1 MSFSFR
7 NMFSKDDKNASNDAG
22 ASNPDG
28 QQPFM
33 NPQQSTGDGNF
44 LAMFD
49 HSSGNAQP
57 SMPMEGGAGA
67 DPRGVSPMG
76 QMLAAAAQGIQQHY
90 LASELLAFI
99 PPAIAAQAGIP
110 MEQTIAIELPADGS
124 TDVRLSTICAACPQ
138 LFAVEITPLN
148 DSVITLPPRLAAAPQ
163 PQAAPQASG
172 MDLASMRANTG
183 GSLVANNP
191 FAGAAQSP
199 IHPQNTGAPA
209 AGPPQAP
216 AAAASPFGAPPAE
229 PTGTPS
235 QFGFPEPPAAAAP
248 DAQSAFSPFGA
259 PPQAAPMPQ
268 PAPTPVD
275 QSGAT
280 PTVGFSAIGP
290 IPDSNE
296 GGGNI
301 FGPTPQADS
310 IFPAGNPFDE
320 PAAAA
325 PASPPQAE
333 SPANPFGGSGAFGAP
348 ASAAARFATPEAN
361 PFDSSA
367 SYSTIFSE
375 KAQEDEQKEVPGIF
389 GSPVAPDQAVPA
401 QAVVA
406 FEPVNAPA
414 PQAELPTIDEAL
426 PPQAAG
432 SPNPFAQFEASPA
445 SEQPNPFG
453 QLDAAPIAEQPRFE
467 DALQPQS
474 IESPAHPFGRPAA
487 TSFEPAVEVPRSEPA
502 QQQEPAQAVP
512 APSVG
517 FEPPTVAPEAANLQ
531 HSPFHLPEASA
542 ETPAPP
548 AGTSAFGAG
557 ESDSFDDL
565 SPFTAAVGARNS
577 FFDEISNSEPAS
589 RAEVQGTAPIPEDP
603 KATASPAPEAA
614 PVPEMVPAPFD
625 SVVKNVELR
634 AVFGTNEEFTPES
647 VAVKIVGIDGIATC
661 AVQSGAATSQAVRA
675 GQPTMALSQIKSLSE
690 SAKQIAALSGVADA
704 CAFTIHTDKGLI
716 SIFSHESATVFV
728 RHLSGEFDPG
738 VREKLMLITRGVASL

>member
-7 NMFSKDDKNASNDAG
+7 NMFSKDDENASNDAG
-22 ASNPDG
+22 ASNPDD
-28 QQPFM
+28 QQPFI
-33 NPQQSTGDGNF
+33 NPRQYTGDGNF
-44 LAMFD
+44 QAMFD
-49 HSSGNAQP
+49 HSSGNAQAG
-57 SMPMEGGAGA
+57 MPMEGGAGA
-67 DPRGVSPMG
+67 DPRGVSLMG
-76 QMLAAAAQGIQQHY
+76 QMPAAAAPGIKQHY

-99 PPAIAAQAGIP
+99 PPAIAPQAGIP
-110 MEQTIAIELPADGS
+110 MEQTIAIGLPADGS

-333 SPANPFGGSGAFGAP
+333 SPANPFGESGAFGAP

-453 QLDAAPIAEQPRFE
+453 QLDAAPIAEQPSFE
-467 DALQPQS
+467 DELPHQS
-474 IESPAHPFGRPAA
+474 IESPTPPFGQPAA
-487 TSFEPAVEVPRSEPA
+487 TS
-502 QQQEPAQAVP
+502 
-512 APSVG
+512 

-531 HSPFHLPEASA
+531 LSPFHSPEAPA
-542 ETPAPP
+542 EMPAPAAAPP
-548 AGTSAFGAG
+548 AEISAFDAG